1 MMSFITVCFIGGMY
15 VDNPIETFRLSS
27 KDSDRYIL
35 IDTRGSSNTA
45 VDEYRALQEELLTS
59 LSDEY

>member
-15 VDNPIETFRLSS
+15 VDNPIEMFRLSN
-27 KDSDRYIL
+27 KESDRYIL

-45 VDEYRALQEELLTS
+45 VDEYRALQEEL
-59 LSDEY
+59 